1 MFYQRAAA
9 AALFAVTT
17 LVCLLSGMQGALA
30 AAEPAVGSPV
40 LRLTEA
46 SRRCTSS
53 RQCVR
58 VATHCDRC
66 DCGASIHEQYERQ
79 HNANLESVC
88 LGFHH
93 VECEF
98 VCPASRPSCV
108 MGLCVLLP
116 EN

>member
-1 MFYQRAAA
+1 MFYRRAAA
-9 AALFAVTT
+9 AAIFVVTA
-17 LVCLLSGMQGALA
+17 LVYDLSGMQGVLV
-30 AAEPAVGSPV
+30 AAEPAVASPA

-58 VATHCDRC
+58 VATRCDRC
-66 DCGASIHEQYERQ
+66 DCGASINNQYERQ
-79 HNANLESVC
+79 HDANLESEC
-88 LGFHH
+88 RGFHGA
-93 VECEF
+93 ECEL

-108 MGLCVLLP
+108 MGLCILLP

>member
-1 MFYQRAAA
+1 VFYRRAAA
-9 AALFAVTT
+9 AALFVVTT
-17 LVCLLSGMQGALA
+17 FGYPLSGQQGALI
-30 AAEPAVGSPV
+30 AAEPAVASPV

-58 VATHCDRC
+58 VATRCDRC
-66 DCGASIHEQYERQ
+66 DCGASIHQQYERQ

-88 LGFHH
+88 QGFHDA
-93 VECEF
+93 ECEL
-98 VCPASRPSCV
+98 VCPASRPTCV